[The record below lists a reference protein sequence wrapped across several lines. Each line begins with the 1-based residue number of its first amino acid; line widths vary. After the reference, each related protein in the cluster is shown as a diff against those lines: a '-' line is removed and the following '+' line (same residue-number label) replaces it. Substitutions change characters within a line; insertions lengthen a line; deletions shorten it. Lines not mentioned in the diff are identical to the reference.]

1 MLFFSKLYNI
11 IFYKDGD
18 DMDKRILRTKK
29 KLTNTLL
36 TTLKSKKV
44 KDITVLDLCKD
55 ANINRTTFYKYY
67 KDIDDLLYKI
77 EESLIA
83 ELEKNINDI
92 KRNYLLS
99 YTTIIIETINNHK
112 EIYTRLISENGD
124 HNFLKRI
131 LYLVHDQSIEEW
143 RKLLKKA
150 TEVDL
155 DNIYNFIVDGTI
167 GIIESWIKKDC
178 KEECQNILIFINKIC
193 MSGLS
198 SYI

>member
-1 MLFFSKLYNI
+1 
-11 IFYKDGD
+11 
-18 DMDKRILRTKK
+18 MDKRIIRTKK

-36 TTLKSKKV
+36 TTLKTKKV
-44 KDITVLDLCKD
+44 RDITVLDLCKD

-67 KDIDDLLYKI
+67 KDIDDLLFKI
-77 EESLIA
+77 EETLIN
-83 ELEKNINDI
+83 ELEKNIVDI
-92 KRNYLLS
+92 KRNYLLT
-99 YTTIIIETINNHK
+99 YTTIIIETINDHK
-112 EIYTRLISENGD
+112 EIYTRLISDNGD
-124 HNFLKRI
+124 HNFLKKI

-150 TEVDL
+150 SESDL

-167 GIIESWIKKDC
+167 GIIENWIKKDC
-178 KEECQNILIFINKIC
+178 KEECQNISIFINKIC

>member
-1 MLFFSKLYNI
+1 
-11 IFYKDGD
+11 
-18 DMDKRILRTKK
+18 MDKRIIRTKK

-36 TTLKSKKV
+36 TTLKTKKV

-67 KDIDDLLYKI
+67 KDIEDLLFKI

-83 ELEKNINDI
+83 ELEKNITDI
-92 KRNYLLS
+92 KRNYLLT
-99 YTTIIIETINNHK
+99 YTTIIIETINEHK
-112 EIYTRLISENGD
+112 EIYTRLISEND
-124 HNFLKRI
+124 
-131 LYLVHDQSIEEW
+131 DQSIEEW

-150 TEVDL
+150 SEGDL

-178 KEECQNILIFINKIC
+178 KEECQNISIFINKIC

-198 SYI
+198 SFI